1 MTLPRTGPLLAL
13 LVLLSQPLRAQD
25 QPPPPRAAGA
35 IGALVEAVRAG
46 DAARFQVLRE
56 AAGPLG
62 VRIATW
68 RILREGIIGDF
79 STYATFIQ
87 HHSHWPGMDQ
97 VRARAEARM
106 DGVPPAQVL
115 AFFATRAPVSAAGEL
130 ALLGAEVARGRDP
143 AATLGR
149 LWLER
154 DLSADIEER
163 LIAAHGAVLR
173 PLNAARLDALL
184 WRNAREAAERMIP
197 RVGADQAA
205 LARARLALQARAEG
219 VNPLIAAL
227 PASVADDPGLAHDRM
242 RWRLNRGLDD
252 EAAALM
258 RERSPDR
265 LGRPEAWAGQRARLA
280 RRAMAAGDHR
290 LAYDL
295 ASRHGLTDQGTDR
308 ADLEWLAG
316 YVALR
321 FLNRPGEALTHFTRL
336 REGSL
341 SPITLGRAF
350 YWEGRAQEAM
360 GNTTAAREAYAQ
372 GARHQTAFYGQLAA
386 ERLGQGL
393 DPALIADPRYPD
405 WRSLPLAQS
414 DLLQVALLLHAGGQ
428 FYEARRFVLALAG
441 QLQTEAE
448 LGAFAQLWLDRGEP
462 HLALRFAKEAATR
475 GIILPRAYFPL
486 TELAQARL
494 AAPADL
500 VLSIA
505 RHESEFDP
513 RVTSQADAR
522 GLMQVL
528 PATASHVA
536 RRLGVPFD
544 EDRLLS
550 DPAYNA
556 LLGAGYLAEMSEL
569 FGGTLS
575 MVAAAYNAGPGR
587 PRRWAE
593 EFGDPRSASV
603 DPVDWVERIP
613 FTETRNYVMRVT
625 ESLVIYRA
633 MLAGRAGPVGLTDI
647 LRGR

>member
-46 DAARFQVLRE
+46 DAARFQVLRDS
-56 AAGPLG
+56 AGPLG

-184 WRNAREAAERMIP
+184 WRGAREGAERMIP

-462 HLALRFAKEAATR
+462 HLALRVAKEAATR

-505 RHESEFDP
+505 RRESEFDP

-593 EFGDPRSASV
+593 EFGDPRNAAV
-603 DPVDWVERIP
+603 DPVDWVEMIP

-625 ESLVIYRA
+625 ESLVIYRG